1 MSDLSDT
8 LRASLSQLVRVRAIF
23 AALALLICLAGNVRA
38 GFLYVINQ
46 INGASNQI
54 YGYNVNEST
63 GALTALAG
71 FPVAT
76 GGNGTFNTHSEQ
88 ITIDRRN
95 RRLFVINDGS
105 NTVSAYSINSA
116 TGALTA
122 LPFSPIALGT
132 GIWATI
138 AAHPS
143 GSPLI
148 VGDSAGKV
156 NSYNITATTATAA
169 AGSPFS
175 TGAASPFSSV
185 FSRDGSYFYTGGNSG
200 NSFAGFSV
208 DQANGVLTALAGSPF
223 TSNFNPK
230 PHAADSSGRIF
241 TSTRT
246 SNNPEPNTGQVGVFT
261 TSSGVPTGVT
271 GSPFVSGLTNAVDGV
286 LSPNEMF
293 YYVADRIGNRVGAY
307 QIAGSGSSTTL
318 TAVAGS
324 PFASSG
330 TFTDALVFNNSGNFL
345 FAANGDSRNITTYS
359 ADTGTGVLTFNN
371 VQAANTLGTAGLLTG
386 IDYLPTAAPTAASV
400 SVGGRVLSANG
411 RAISRARVTL
421 TNLNGET
428 RTALTNSL
436 GYYRFED
443 VGAGETYIFAVIS
456 KRYSVA
462 PQVVTVT
469 EDLTDLDFTA
479 HPNAGKNSLR

>member
-1 MSDLSDT
+1 MSSLSNT

-38 GFLYVINQ
+38 GFLYAIRDSTA
-46 INGASNQI
+46 GNQI

-63 GALTALAG
+63 GALTLLAG

-76 GGNGTFNTHSEQ
+76 GGNGLGFTPSEQ
-88 ITIDRRN
+88 ITIDRLN

-105 NTVSAYSINSA
+105 DTVSAYSIDQT

-122 LPFSPIALGT
+122 LPFSPIALGA
-132 GIWATI
+132 GGWQTI
-138 AAHPS
+138 AVHPS

-148 VGDSAGKV
+148 VGDANGKV

-175 TGAASPFSSV
+175 TGTARPFSSV

-200 NSFAGFSV
+200 NVFAGFSV
-208 DQANGVLTALAGSPF
+208 NPTNGVLTALAGSPF
-223 TSNFNPK
+223 DSG
-230 PHAADSSGRIF
+230 AAAPAGYATDSQGRFF
-241 TSTRT
+241 TG
-246 SNNPEPNTGQVGVFT
+246 NDPQVRAFT
-261 TSSGVPTGVT
+261 TASGIPTAVSGN
-271 GSPFVSGLTNAVDGV
+271 PFPSGLTITVDGV
-286 LSPNEMF
+286 LSPNENF
-293 YYVADRIGNRVGAY
+293 YYVADRGGNRVGAY
-307 QIAGSGSSTTL
+307 RIAGSGSSTTL

-330 TFTDALVFNNSGNFL
+330 TLTDALVFNNSGNFL

-371 VQAANTLGTAGLLTG
+371 VQAANTLGAVGRLSG
-386 IDYLPTAAPTAASV
+386 IDYLPTAAPTAANV

-411 RAISRARVTL
+411 RAVSRARVTL
-421 TNLNGET
+421 TGASGET

-443 VGAGETYIFAVIS
+443 VGAGETYIFAIIS

-469 EDLTDLDFTA
+469 EDLTDLNFTA